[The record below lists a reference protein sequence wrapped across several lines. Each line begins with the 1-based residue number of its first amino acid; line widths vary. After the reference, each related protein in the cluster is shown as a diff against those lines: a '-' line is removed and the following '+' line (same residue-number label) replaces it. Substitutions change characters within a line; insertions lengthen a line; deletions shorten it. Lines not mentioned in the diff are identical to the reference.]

1 MANNFERVEID
12 GENGSVNVKIFDYPT
27 KEKGWKRLSG
37 RDAHIHINLPV
48 GDYSDAEIMQ
58 VIKEYY
64 EDMNEPMPDFDEV
77 YDHRN
82 DKDEE

>member
-12 GENGSVNVKIFDYPT
+12 GANGRVNVKIFDYPT

-48 GDYSDAEIMQ
+48 GDYSEAEIMEA
-58 VIKEYY
+58 IKEHY
-64 EDMNEPMPDFDEV
+64 EGLNKQMPEFDEI
-77 YDHRN
+77 YDHRF
-82 DKDEE
+82 DTDE

>member
-12 GENGSVNVKIFDYPT
+12 GENGKVNVKIFDYPT

-48 GDYSDAEIMQ
+48 GDYSEAEIMQ

-77 YDHRN
+77 YDHRL
-82 DKDEE
+82 DTDEE